1 MIIINNLSKRYGDNN
16 IFSDYNLSVTEGE
29 MVAIVGISGKGKS
42 TLLNII
48 GSLEPFDSGSVE
60 VNNRNIKKMKH
71 KEQLQFLRNDVSFLF
86 QNYALMENHN
96 VHDNITMGQKFDK
109 NRERQIEE
117 VLDEVNLSGFDNR
130 MISTLS
136 GGEQQRVA
144 LARVM
149 LKPSKL
155 ILADEPT
162 GNLDETNSNKVWET
176 LLKLKNM
183 DKTIVVVTHEL
194 HSLHYFDR
202 VIEL

>member
-1 MIIINNLSKRYGDNN
+1 MITINNLSKRYGDNN
-16 IFSDYNLSVTEGE
+16 IFSVFNLSVAEGE

-71 KEQLQFLRNDVSFLF
+71 KEQLQFLRNHVSFLF

-96 VHDNITMGQKFDK
+96 VYDNITMGQKFDK
-109 NRERQIEE
+109 NKKTQIEE
-117 VLDEVNLSGFDNR
+117 VLDKVNLSGFENR
-130 MISTLS
+130 MVSTLS

-162 GNLDETNSNKVWET
+162 GNLDEINSNKVWET
-176 LLKLKNM
+176 LLELKSMN
-183 DKTIVVVTHEL
+183 KTVVVVTHEV
-194 HSLHYFDR
+194 HALHYFDR